1 MPQGFLVQNSSSF
14 GQRLLPAK
22 CIAKLSAKVS
32 EVAPASLAPFSALV
46 RK

>member
-1 MPQGFLVQNSSSF
+1 MPQGFFFQNSSSF

-32 EVAPASLAPFSALV
+32 EVAPESFAPFSGWV
-46 RK
+46 RM